1 MATILALSIA
11 GAVLAAIVG
20 TFWYSNIT
28 PMGRIH
34 MRYLGFDK
42 LSLEEQKRKVEEAKP
57 LMWKLYVGQ
66 LLLSFV
72 TAVAV
77 VFIMMTS
84 MQNGVSAQ
92 LSFGF
97 VLMNWLCFMVPVVG
111 STILWSNC
119 ERGIAW
125 KKFFSDI
132 SANLVTVLLIAYMT
146 TLFV

>member
-1 MATILALSIA
+1 MTTILALSFA
-11 GAVLAAIVG
+11 GAVLAAVVG

-42 LSLEEQKRKVEEAKP
+42 LSVEEQKRKVEEAKP
-57 LMWKLYVGQ
+57 LMWKLYLGQ
-66 LLLSFV
+66 LALSFT
-72 TAVAV
+72 TALAV

-111 STILWSNC
+111 STILWGNC
-119 ERGIAW
+119 DRDIAW